1 MELVSSSVGL
11 SSLLLGG
18 ASTDSRMRRGRLALA
33 VGNGSDGFARG
44 VAGGGSLVAGVW
56 RLAVGG
62 VINVRIP
69 TGFLRCLATVAKGV
83 ALAALFSL
91 SMVANPL
98 PSFADGKFGQQILF
112 IVDINLRITYLSLLK
127 RRPNQ

>member
-1 MELVSSSVGL
+1 MKACQSI
-11 SSLLLGG
+11 
-18 ASTDSRMRRGRLALA
+18 
-33 VGNGSDGFARG
+33 
-44 VAGGGSLVAGVW
+44 VAATLVA
-56 RLAVGG
+56 LTAV
-62 VINVRIP
+62 NAFIP
-69 TGFLRCLATVAKGV
+69 TQNAVVRTNCVSVQATSEETSSPGDVAKGV